1 MCIRDRS
8 FILAAESSFHGRTLA
23 TLSATGQ
30 PKYQK
35 GFEPMVQGFK
45 FFKYNNIASVKK
57 LFEELKKKWPKSF
70 RNFS

>member
-1 MCIRDRS
+1 MNTAHAGKES

-35 GFEPMVQGFK
+35 GLSQWLKALSFS
-45 FFKYNNIASVKK
+45 NITI
-57 LFEELKKKWPKSF
+57 LLQ
-70 RNFS
+70 